1 MRSTRMRRTDDL
13 VRKVVSEALL
23 TTVQDPR
30 IGMVT
35 VTGVRVS
42 PEFDTARVFVSILGD
57 EDVRRESLDGLRSAA
72 PFLQSQLAKAVRF
85 RRIPRLK
92 FIYDESVARGF
103 RIDEVLRGLDSP
115 GGSVPEDS
123 DDRDESVS

>member
-35 VTGVRVS
+35 VTRVRVS
-42 PEFDTARVFVSILGD
+42 PEFDTAQVFVSVLGD

-92 FIYDESVARGF
+92 FIYDESVARGY
-103 RIDEVLRGLDSP
+103 RIDEVLRSLGSA
-115 GGSVPEDS
+115 GGDPPEDS